1 MEFTRCLL
9 TLPDID
15 KVCAWC
21 PFIACERGHCCCIF
35 MISHVYSVRPAC
47 LTESPLKAQVLKYF
61 HLLGAP
67 SQQEFIKLS
76 RRCSQ
81 ASSFLEFVSKV
92 PSFFNGNTSHLLFP
106 WVQIP
111 DSLYPRII
119 LCTTQQIGDQ
129 LLISAMP
136 MKSVTFSFEKYNVL
150 CPTRLLWTAH
160 HGSAKL
166 AKMKLQK
173 LFLFPMY
180 VAMITCN
187 ACN

>member
-1 MEFTRCLL
+1 MPDGKPLEGTGVEILPFVGCSFATRTHKVFKALFPSLIISTAIHLICCSCFVSVVKPLL
-9 TLPDID
+9 SHGFKYLTPCIQESS
-15 KVCAWC
+15 CA
-21 PFIACERGHCCCIF
+21 
-35 MISHVYSVRPAC
+35 
-47 LTESPLKAQVLKYF
+47 SPL
-61 HLLGAP
+61 
-67 SQQEFIKLS
+67 S
-76 RRCSQ
+76 
-81 ASSFLEFVSKV
+81 
-92 PSFFNGNTSHLLFP
+92 N
-106 WVQIP
+106 
-111 DSLYPRII
+111 
-119 LCTTQQIGDQ
+119 TTQQIGDQ

-136 MKSVTFSFEKYNVL
+136 MKSVTFSFEEYNVL